1 MTPPADREP
10 LPTVVNGLPPLPDDP
25 GGFTRSL
32 IEPIL
37 ARKEGVPP
45 VEIRDR
51 LQETM
56 YDLAFVVRTAEGL
69 TEMKRI
75 LDELRAQYE
84 RVVIQDKGKLYN
96 TDLMEA
102 VELGFLLDNA
112 EPLVVAALAREESRG
127 GHYREDFP
135 NRDDVNWLKHTLAR
149 YTPAGPKLEYIPVAV
164 TMWQPVERKY

>member
-1 MTPPADREP
+1 MAEWSR
-10 LPTVVNGLPPLPDDP
+10 TVDLPPLPDDP
-25 GGFTRSL
+25 EGFTRGL
-32 IEPIL
+32 VDPIL
-37 ARKEGVPP
+37 ARTEGVPP

-56 YDLAFVVRTAEGL
+56 YDLAFVVRSAEGL
-69 TEMKRI
+69 TKMKGI
-75 LDELRAQYE
+75 LDELKRQYE
-84 RVVIQDKGKLYN
+84 QVVIQDKGRMYN

-135 NRDDVNWLKHTLAR
+135 NRNDENWLKHSLAYR
-149 YTPAGPKLEYIPVAV
+149 DEDGSVRLEWKPVKLGPYVP
-164 TMWQPVERKY
+164 MERKY

>member
-1 MTPPADREP
+1 
-10 LPTVVNGLPPLPDDP
+10 
-25 GGFTRSL
+25 
-32 IEPIL
+32 
-37 ARKEGVPP
+37 VPP

-56 YDLAFVVRTAEGL
+56 YDLAFVVRSAEGL
-69 TEMKRI
+69 TKMKGI
-75 LDELRAQYE
+75 LDELKRQYE
-84 RVVIQDKGKLYN
+84 QVVIQDKGRMYN

-135 NRDDVNWLKHTLAR
+135 NRNDENWLKHSLAYR
-149 YTPAGPKLEYIPVAV
+149 DEDGSVRLEWKPVKLGPYVP
-164 TMWQPVERKY
+164 MERKY